1 MISGILASP
10 GISFGKAFLLKKDNI
25 IINRNKITDNQ
36 INIEINKFLNSQKKS
51 IKQIEK
57 IKEKLLQDLNS
68 EKELILDGH
77 ILFLED
83 EEMTKEIIFL
93 IKNNLLSADAAVDSV
108 IKSQIKILENLN
120 DKYLKERIIDIKDI
134 GDRLVKN
141 ILNLNIL
148 NLNEISEKVILIAKD
163 LTPSET
169 AQLNLKKILGFIT
182 DLGSKTSHTAI
193 MARSL
198 EIPAIVGTGN
208 ITTKVKTNDYI
219 ILDSIN
225 NSIYINPSINKIKEK
240 KILYNKY
247 IIEKEKFKK
256 NSNLP
261 AKTKDNYQV
270 KICANIGSLKELN
283 NVIKNGADGIGLY
296 RTEFLFMNRNSL
308 PTEEEQF
315 YIYKSIAKSMSNKS
329 VIIRTM
335 DIGGDKKIPYMNL
348 PKEENPFLGYRA
360 IRISIDRKDILHTQ
374 LRAILRASIFGKLY
388 IMFPMIISVEEVLF
402 LKEEL
407 NFLKKQLQKQKY
419 NFNKNIPIGIMIETP
434 ASAIIAHYLIKEI
447 DFFSIGTNDLT
458 QYTLAVDRG
467 NDLISHLYNP
477 IHPAILFL
485 IKKVI
490 DASHAEGKW
499 TGMCGEL
506 ASDECFIPVLLGM
519 GLDELSMSAI
529 SIPKIKNII
538 RNIEIRKVKELVN
551 DVLLQPTIKNIKNLL
566 LKFNKKN
573 NFSKG

>member
-10 GISFGKAFLLKKDNI
+10 GISFGKAFLLKKNNI

-36 INIEINKFLNSQKKS
+36 INIEINKFLDSQKKS
-51 IKQIEK
+51 IKQLEY
-57 IKEKLLQDLNS
+57 IKKKSFNNLNS

-93 IKNNLLSADAAVDSV
+93 IKNNFFSADAAVDSV
-108 IKSQIKILENLN
+108 IQSQIKILENLN

-134 GDRLVKN
+134 GDRLIKN
-141 ILNLNIL
+141 ILNLNII
-148 NLNEISEKVILIAKD
+148 NLDQINKKVILIAKD

-198 EIPAIVGTGN
+198 EIPAIVGTGD

-219 ILDSIN
+219 ILDGIN
-225 NSIYINPSINKIKEK
+225 NSIYINPSINKIEEK
-240 KILYNKY
+240 KILFNQY
-247 IIEKEKFKK
+247 IIEKEKLKK

-261 AKTKDNYQV
+261 AKTKDHF
-270 KICANIGSLKELN
+270 KIKVCANIGSLKELN
-283 NVIKNGADGIGLY
+283 NIEKNGADGIGLY
-296 RTEFLFMNRNSL
+296 RTEFLFMNRTFL

-315 YIYKSIAKSMSNKS
+315 NIYKTIAINMRDKS

-360 IRISIDRKDILHTQ
+360 IRISMDRKDILHTQ
-374 LRAILRASIFGKLY
+374 LRAILRASFFGKLY

-407 NFLKKQLQKQKY
+407 SFLKKQLQKQKY

-434 ASAIIAHYLIKEI
+434 ASAIIAHHLIKEI

-477 IHPAILFL
+477 IHPAIFFL
-485 IKKVI
+485 IKKII
-490 DASHAEGKW
+490 DASHEEGKW

-506 ASDECFIPVLLGM
+506 ASDESFIPILLGM
-519 GLDELSMSAI
+519 GLDELSMNSI

-538 RNIEIRKVKELVN
+538 RNIEMSKVKELAN
-551 DVLLQPTIKNIKNLL
+551 NVLLQPTIKNIKDLL
-566 LKFNKKN
+566 LKFNKK
-573 NFSKG
+573 K

>member
-10 GISFGKAFLLKKDNI
+10 GISFGKAFLLKKNNI

-51 IKQIEK
+51 IKELEY
-57 IKEKLLQDLNS
+57 IKKKLLNNLNS
-68 EKELILDGH
+68 EKKTILDGH
-77 ILFLED
+77 LLLLED

-93 IKNNLLSADAAVDSV
+93 IKNNLSTADAAVDSV
-108 IKSQIKILENLN
+108 IKSQIKILENLD

-134 GDRLVKN
+134 GDRLIKN
-141 ILNLNIL
+141 ILNLNVI
-148 NLNEISEKVILIAKD
+148 NLDQINKKVILIAKD

-208 ITTKVKTNDYI
+208 ITNKVKTDDYI

-225 NSIYINPSINKIKEK
+225 NLIYINPSIKEIKEK
-240 KILYNKY
+240 KIFFKQY
-247 IIEKEKFKK
+247 IKEKEKLKK

-261 AKTKDNYQV
+261 AKTKDNFKI
-270 KICANIGSLKELN
+270 KICANIGSLKELHN
-283 NVIKNGADGIGLY
+283 IEKNGADGIGLY
-296 RTEFLFMNRNSL
+296 RTEFLFMNRTSL
-308 PTEEEQF
+308 PSEEEQF
-315 YIYKSIAKSMSNKS
+315 NIYKTVAINMCNKS

-360 IRISIDRKDILHTQ
+360 IRISMDRKNILHTQ
-374 LRAILRASIFGKLY
+374 LRAILRASFFGKLY

-407 NFLKKQLQKQKY
+407 SFLKKQLQKQRY
-419 NFNKNIPIGIMIETP
+419 DFNKNIPIGIMIETP
-434 ASAIIAHYLIKEI
+434 ASAIIAHHLIKEI

-490 DASHAEGKW
+490 DASHEVGKW

-506 ASDECFIPVLLGM
+506 ASDEFYLPILLGM
-519 GLDELSMSAI
+519 GLNELSMNAI

-538 RNIEIRKVKELVN
+538 RNIKMVKAKELADN
-551 DVLLQPTIKNIKNLL
+551 VLLQPTIKNIKNLL
-566 LKFNKKN
+566 LKFNKK
-573 NFSKG
+573 K

>member
-10 GISFGKAFLLKKDNI
+10 GISFGRAFLLKIDNI

-51 IKQIEK
+51 IKQLK
-57 IKEKLLQDLNS
+57 YIKTKSLENFNS

-77 ILFLED
+77 ILLLQD

-93 IKNNLLSADAAVDSV
+93 IKNNFLSADAAVDSV
-108 IKSQIKILENLN
+108 IKSQIKILENLH
-120 DKYLKERIIDIKDI
+120 DQYLKERVIDIKDI
-134 GDRLVKN
+134 GDRLIKN
-141 ILNLNIL
+141 ILNLDII
-148 NLNEISEKVILIAKD
+148 NLNEINKKVILIAKD

-182 DLGSKTSHTAI
+182 DLGSRTSHTAI

-225 NSIYINPSINKIKEK
+225 NNIYINPSLNIIKEK
-240 KILYNKY
+240 KILFNKY
-247 IIEKEKFKK
+247 IVEKEKLKK
-256 NSNLP
+256 ISNFP
-261 AKTKDNYQV
+261 AKTKDNCKI
-270 KICANIGSLKELN
+270 KICANIGSLQELEN
-283 NVIKNGADGIGLY
+283 IKKNGADGIGLY
-296 RTEFLFMNRNSL
+296 RTEFLFMNRTSL

-315 YIYKSIAKSMSNKS
+315 YVYKTLAKNMNNKS

-360 IRISIDRKDILHTQ
+360 IRISIDRKDILHSQ
-374 LRAILRASIFGKLY
+374 LRAILRASNFGKLH

-407 NFLKKQLQKQKY
+407 NFLKKQLQNQKY
-419 NFNKNIPIGIMIETP
+419 DFNKKIPIGIMIETP
-434 ASAIIAHYLIKEI
+434 ASAIIANYLIKEI

-477 IHPAILFL
+477 IHPAIFFL

-490 DASHAEGKW
+490 DASHEEGKW

-506 ASDECFIPVLLGM
+506 ASDECYIPVLLGM
-519 GLDELSMSAI
+519 GLNEFSMSSI
-529 SIPKIKNII
+529 SIPKIKDII
-538 RNIEIRKVKELVN
+538 RNIEMVKAKELAN
-551 DVLLQPTIKNIKNLL
+551 NVLLQPTIKNIKNLL
-566 LKFNKKN
+566 LEFNKKN
-573 NFSKG
+573 NFSKR

>member
-1 MISGILASP
+1 MISGISASP
-10 GISFGKAFLLKKDNI
+10 GISFGKAFLLKMDNI
-25 IINRNKITDNQ
+25 IINCNKINSNQ
-36 INIEINKFLNSQKKS
+36 IDLEIKKFFHGQKES
-51 IKQIEK
+51 IKQLEY
-57 IKEKLLQDLNS
+57 IKKNSFKKFNSDKLS
-68 EKELILDGH
+68 IFDGH
-77 ILFLED
+77 ILLLQD
-83 EEMTKEIIFL
+83 EEMIKEVLSL
-93 IKNNLLSADAAVDSV
+93 IKKNFLSADNAVNSV
-108 IKSQIKILENLN
+108 IKSQIKILKNLN
-120 DKYLKERIIDIKDI
+120 DKYLKERVIDIKDI
-134 GDRLVKN
+134 GNRLIKN
-141 ILNLNIL
+141 ILGLNTRNLDKIDNQ
-148 NLNEISEKVILIAKD
+148 VILIAKD

-225 NSIYINPSINKIKEK
+225 NKIFINPSNEIIKK
-240 KILYNKY
+240 NQIIYNQY
-247 IIEKEKFKK
+247 IIEKNKLKK
-256 NSNLP
+256 TCILP
-261 AKTKDNYQV
+261 AITKDNY
-270 KICANIGSLKELN
+270 KIKVCANIGSLKELKSI
-283 NVIKNGADGIGLY
+283 IKNGADGVGLY
-296 RTEFLFMNRNSL
+296 RTEFLFMNRNSF

-315 YIYKSIAKSMSNKS
+315 HVYKNVTKNMSGKS

-360 IRISIDRKDILHTQ
+360 IRISIDRKDVLHTQ
-374 LRAILRASIFGKLY
+374 LRALLRASIFGKLH

-407 NFLKKQLQKQKY
+407 NFLKKQLQNKKY
-419 NFNKNIPIGIMIETP
+419 DFNKNIPIGIMVETP
-434 ASAIIAHYLIKEI
+434 ASAIIANHLIKEI
-447 DFFSIGTNDLT
+447 DFFSIGTNDLV

-477 IHPAILFL
+477 MHPAIFYL

-490 DASHAEGKW
+490 DASHSEGKW

-506 ASDECFIPVLLGM
+506 ASDEYFIPVLLGM
-519 GLDELSMSAI
+519 GLNEFSMSAI

-538 RNIEIRKVKELVN
+538 CKIKMKQAIELANNI
-551 DVLLQPTIKNIKNLL
+551 LLQSNVKNINNLL
-566 LKFNKKN
+566 LEFNKKIN
-573 NFSKG
+573 LY

>member
-1 MISGILASP
+1 MISGISASP
-10 GISFGKAFLLKKDNI
+10 GISFGKAFLLKIDNI
-25 IINRNKITDNQ
+25 IINCNKINSNQ
-36 INIEINKFLNSQKKS
+36 IDLEIKKFLNGQKES
-51 IKQIEK
+51 IKQLEY
-57 IKEKLLQDLNS
+57 IKKNSLKKFNSDKLS
-68 EKELILDGH
+68 IFDGH
-77 ILFLED
+77 ILLLQD
-83 EEMTKEIIFL
+83 EEMTKEVLSL
-93 IKNNLLSADAAVDSV
+93 IKNNFLSADTAVNSV
-108 IKSQIKILENLN
+108 IKSQIKILKNLN
-120 DKYLKERIIDIKDI
+120 DKYLKERVIDIKDI
-134 GDRLVKN
+134 GNRLIKN
-141 ILNLNIL
+141 ILGLNTKNLDKID
-148 NLNEISEKVILIAKD
+148 SQVILIAKD

-225 NSIYINPSINKIKEK
+225 NKIFINPSNEIIKKNKI
-240 KILYNKY
+240 IYNQY
-247 IIEKEKFKK
+247 IIEKNKLKK
-256 NSNLP
+256 TCILP
-261 AKTKDNYQV
+261 AITKDNY
-270 KICANIGSLKELN
+270 KIKVCANIGSLKELKSI
-283 NVIKNGADGIGLY
+283 IKNGADGVGLY
-296 RTEFLFMNRNSL
+296 RTEFLFMNRNSF

-315 YIYKSIAKSMSNKS
+315 HVYKNVTKNMNGKS

-360 IRISIDRKDILHTQ
+360 IRISIDRKDVLHTQ
-374 LRAILRASIFGKLY
+374 LRALLRASIFGKLH
-388 IMFPMIISVEEVLF
+388 IMFPMIISIEEVLF

-407 NFLKKQLQKQKY
+407 NFLKKQLQNKKY
-419 NFNKNIPIGIMIETP
+419 DFNKNIPIGIMIETP
-434 ASAIIAHYLIKEI
+434 ASAIIANHLIKEI
-447 DFFSIGTNDLT
+447 DFFSIGTNDLV

-477 IHPAILFL
+477 MHPAIFYL

-490 DASHAEGKW
+490 DASHSEGKW

-506 ASDECFIPVLLGM
+506 AGDEYFIPVLLGM
-519 GLDELSMSAI
+519 GLNEFSMSAI

-538 RNIEIRKVKELVN
+538 CKIEMKQAIELANNI
-551 DVLLQPTIKNIKNLL
+551 LLQSNIKNINNLL
-566 LKFNKKN
+566 LEFNKKIN
-573 NFSKG
+573 LY

>member
-10 GISFGKAFLLKKDNI
+10 GISFGKAFLLKKNNI

-36 INIEINKFLNSQKKS
+36 INIEINKFLDSQKKS
-51 IKQIEK
+51 IRQLEY
-57 IKEKLLQDLNS
+57 IKKKSLNNLNS

-93 IKNNLLSADAAVDSV
+93 IKNNLFSADAAVDSV
-108 IKSQIKILENLN
+108 IKSQIKILENLD

-134 GDRLVKN
+134 GDRLIKN

-148 NLNEISEKVILIAKD
+148 NLNQINKKVILIAKD

-169 AQLNLKKILGFIT
+169 AQLDLKKILGFIT

-225 NSIYINPSINKIKEK
+225 NLIYINPSINKIKEK
-240 KILYNKY
+240 KILFNQYLF
-247 IIEKEKFKK
+247 EKEKLKK

-261 AKTKDNYQV
+261 AKTKDNF
-270 KICANIGSLKELN
+270 KIKVCANIGSLKELSN
-283 NVIKNGADGIGLY
+283 IEKNGADGIGLY
-296 RTEFLFMNRNSL
+296 RTEFLFMNRTSL

-315 YIYKSIAKSMSNKS
+315 NIYKTVATNMHDKS

-360 IRISIDRKDILHTQ
+360 IRISMDRKDILHTQ
-374 LRAILRASIFGKLY
+374 LRALLRASFFGKLY
-388 IMFPMIISVEEVLF
+388 IMFPMVISVEEVLF

-407 NFLKKQLQKQKY
+407 DFLKKQLQKQKY

-434 ASAIIAHYLIKEI
+434 ASAIIAHHLIKEI

-477 IHPAILFL
+477 IHPAIFFL

-490 DASHAEGKW
+490 DASHEEGKW

-506 ASDECFIPVLLGM
+506 ASDECFIPILLGM
-519 GLDELSMSAI
+519 GLDELSMNSI

-538 RNIEIRKVKELVN
+538 CNIEMVQAKELAN
-551 DVLLQPTIKNIKNLL
+551 NVLLQPTIKNIKNLL
-566 LKFNKKN
+566 LKFNKK
-573 NFSKG
+573 K